1 MLCQEKNT
9 ENKLTIL
16 PLVEGSH
23 PDRHLDLVAH
33 GGAVC
38 HLSQQ
43 LRYLNLVLIVSA
55 IEMSRTLLPEYM
67 LKRPSL
73 GTIGYGGNVAP
84 LSNTVLYHFKKM
96 SLLGYIGKLG

>member
-1 MLCQEKNT
+1 MLCQDKNN
-9 ENKLTIL
+9 ENKLTVL

-43 LRYLNLVLIVSA
+43 PWYLNLVLIVSA
-55 IEMSRTLLPEYM
+55 MKMSRTLLLEYM
-67 LKRPSL
+67 LQ
-73 GTIGYGGNVAP
+73 
-84 LSNTVLYHFKKM
+84 
-96 SLLGYIGKLG
+96 KL